1 MIALAL
7 LLLAPAPKA
16 PVAWQV
22 APHKTATPGS
32 TVNLTL
38 QGRLDPGWHL
48 YALEEAADGPIPT
61 TIALAE
67 GDPAELLQVTEA
79 KPRTARDPAFNAP
92 TRFFDSTAAF
102 HLRLALAKAAA
113 PGGAVHILVRYQSC
127 NGEVCLPPRT
137 DSVEVPLSFNP

>member
-1 MIALAL
+1 MIPLAL
-7 LLLAPAPKA
+7 LLLAPAPRS

-22 APHKTATPGS
+22 APPKAVGATLK
-32 TVNLTL
+32 LTL

-61 TIALAE
+61 TITLAE

-92 TRFFDSTAAF
+92 TRFFDATAAF
-102 HLRLALAKAAA
+102 HLRLVPAKTAPA
-113 PGGAVHILVRYQSC
+113 PGAAVHILVRYQSC

-137 DSVEVPLSFNP
+137 DTVAVPLSLKP